1 MDSKEKWAAEISR
14 SALSI
19 HDSQF
24 VTEKGLITEK
34 ALEIFHIPRSVQDID
49 VITLADEYNCALE
62 AAVVLFLMASRDGE
76 PRTGAN
82 LYSPGIGLLFWDIN
96 WTASTKLKIWR
107 LHQALKV
114 GCKDDLDFVIKL
126 AYCFLRAE
134 KNNIAELWTKYFQV
148 NYQVMQEALND
159 ARDILA
165 SHYRMNATEEERAI
179 DINIVGRM
187 RQVFILTWQ
196 NRIAEITGDKPTPC
210 LKAGKERIAAI
221 SPHCI
226 CSQPKGEEVIMAA
239 ATDGTA
245 IVGGYPRQMPVASF
259 VVCLAEES
267 KKEKKSNLFIDQILP
282 IGSLINVTEKRKEI
296 LISDTVEFP
305 PAINCYYRKTLN
317 GNGSPKKETL
327 SAPAEFAEEFIC
339 GEFKEESFE
348 ATGDWIG
355 KDTSD
360 QAMVIGWTE
369 ESGCSVAILAP
380 VKDAESKSSLKVGDT
395 LKATIQKVVRD
406 TNGKGGFVLASLN
419 HNPCVPIEINAI
431 SLSPAGY
438 GAEKIEGQILNLSV
452 KGFDEEGNLL
462 LSNIN
467 SLIEDL
473 RGLQKEISE
482 SEKATKTSNRIYI
495 ELSAVTVEIDEE
507 EEKAIV
513 AIERGKGIVHPFEI
527 SQNYVPGGDLKNLRI
542 DEEIIVRLFNR
553 TDDEISVEYFT
564 EEEMKSMPRSWRLN
578 ETKDKVVLPLCL
590 EDKDLERWN
599 VRSELVD
606 FVKRH
611 SWQYCIGARIN
622 SLKERISKLKEGNS
636 VNATVRKIDY
646 NEAGEINKVYV
657 IFGDSVPASI
667 LGRFLSSTEISE
679 GDEISLCVRSI
690 DPQTGRILLVDEEK
704 ELELI
709 ITDIQQKEETIA
721 RWQGNIENSE
731 NYKTSLMEQIK
742 KLQYGIDNARTV
754 EYAAERI
761 VWLSQK
767 NSKIGEVDNQIQEW
781 REKISSV
788 QKELRELRQKLKEL
802 QRKRK

>member
-1 MDSKEKWAAEISR
+1 MDSKEKWTAEISR
-14 SALSI
+14 SAQSVR
-19 HDSQF
+19 DSQF

-62 AAVVLFLMASRDGE
+62 AAIVLFLMASRDGE

-159 ARDILA
+159 ARDIFA
-165 SHYRMNATEEERAI
+165 SHYRMNALEEERAI
-179 DINIVGRM
+179 DINIVGRI
-187 RQVFILTWQ
+187 RQVFVSTWQ
-196 NRIAEITGDKPTPC
+196 NRVAKITGDKPVPC
-210 LKAGKERIAAI
+210 LKVEKERIAAI
-221 SPHCI
+221 SQHCI
-226 CSQPKGEEVIMAA
+226 YSQTKGEEVIMAA
-239 ATDGTA
+239 ATDGMA

-259 VVCLAEES
+259 IVCLEEES
-267 KKEKKSNLFIDQILP
+267 QEEKSNFFADQFLP
-282 IGSLINVTEKRKEI
+282 IGSLVNVTKKGKKI
-296 LISDTVEFP
+296 LVGGAVEFP
-305 PAINCYYRKTLN
+305 SAVKFYYKRTLN
-317 GNGSPKKETL
+317 GDGSPKKEML
-327 SAPAEFAEEFIC
+327 SVSEFVEEFVC
-339 GEFKEESFE
+339 SEFKEEGFE
-348 ATGDWIG
+348 ATGEWIG
-355 KDTSD
+355 EDESD
-360 QAMVIGWTE
+360 RAIVINWTE
-369 ESGCSVAILAP
+369 ESGCLVAILAP
-380 VKDAESKSSLKVGDT
+380 IKATESKSILKVGDT

-406 TNGKGGFVLASLN
+406 PNGKGGFVLTSLA

-438 GAEKIEGQILNLSV
+438 GSEKIEGQTLNLSV
-452 KGFDEEGNLL
+452 EGFDEEGNPL
-462 LSNIN
+462 LSNID
-467 SLIEDL
+467 SLKEDL
-473 RGLQKEISE
+473 GALREEISE
-482 SEKATKTSNRIYI
+482 SEKATKTSEKSYI
-495 ELSAVTVEIDEE
+495 ELSAVAVKIDEDEE
-507 EEKAIV
+507 EAV
-513 AIERGKGIVHPFEI
+513 VVIERGKGIVHPI
-527 SQNYVPGGDLKNLRI
+527 KVSQTYVPGGDLKNLRI
-542 DEEIIVRLFNR
+542 DEKIIVRLFNR

-646 NEAGEINKVYV
+646 NEAGEIDKVYV

-667 LGRFLSSTEISE
+667 LGRSLSSTEISE
-679 GDEISLCVRSI
+679 GDEISLCIRSV
-690 DPQTGRILLVDEEK
+690 DPQTGRIFLVDKEK

-709 ITDIQQKEETIA
+709 TTDIQQKKETIT

-731 NYKTSLMEQIK
+731 GYIVSLIEQVE
-742 KLQYGIDNARTV
+742 KLQYGIANARTV

-767 NSKIGEVDNQIQEW
+767 RSKIEQVENQIQEW

-802 QRKRK
+802 QQKE